1 MTISLISH
9 PDCALHEM
17 GANHPECPAR
27 LGAIQNQL
35 LSSGLDSVLL
45 HQQAPQATRE
55 QLCRV
60 HDAEYVDSIFHV
72 APSEDRAWLDPDT
85 SMNPHSLSAAL
96 HAAGAV
102 VLGVD
107 LVMAGKSSS
116 VFCNVRPPG
125 HHAERNK
132 AMGFCIFN
140 NVAVGAA
147 HAREVHQ
154 LERVAIV
161 DFDVHHGNGTEDI
174 FRNESNVMFCS
185 TFQHPFY
192 PHSGIDADA
201 ENIVNVP
208 LPAGTNGQSFRTAV
222 EAHWLP
228 KLEAFQP
235 EMILISAGFDAH
247 IEDDMAGLNLVE
259 KDYAWVT
266 TEIKAIADKYA
277 GGRIVSAL
285 EGGYA
290 LSALGRSVV
299 AHIKALMG

>member
-17 GANHPECPAR
+17 GARHPECPAR
-27 LGAIQNQL
+27 LDAVKNQL
-35 LSSGLDSVLL
+35 LSSGLDFVLL
-45 HQQAPQATRE
+45 HQEAPAATHE

-60 HDAEYVDSIFHV
+60 HDPKYVESIFYK

-85 SMNPHSLSAAL
+85 SMNPNSLSAAL

-107 LVMAGKSSS
+107 LVMTGKSSS

-125 HHAERNK
+125 HHAEHNS

-147 HAREVHQ
+147 HAREAYQ
-154 LERVAIV
+154 LGRVAIV

-174 FRNESNVMFCS
+174 FRSEPNVMFCS

-192 PHSGIDADA
+192 PHSGTDADA
-201 ENIVNVP
+201 DNIVNVP
-208 LPAGTNGQSFRTAV
+208 LPAGSNGQSFRAAV
-222 EAHWLP
+222 ETHWLP

-235 EMILISAGFDAH
+235 ELILISAGFDAH
-247 IEDDMAGLNLVE
+247 VEDDMAGLNLVE

-266 TEIKAIADKYA
+266 TEIKKIADKYA
-277 GGRIVSAL
+277 SGRIVSTL

-299 AHIKALMG
+299 AHINALLG